1 MDRTERFQKI
11 QLMLQARRVVS
22 RQAFEEELEISRAT
36 FKRDLEYMKERLQ
49 VPIHWDAAA
58 GGYRLAET
66 DRQPLPG
73 LWFNS
78 EELQALLTLDTLLES
93 LQPGYFGQD
102 LAPIRTRIRQLVDQG
117 DHGMDSL
124 RTRVRL
130 VAQGAR
136 RLEPASFK
144 AVAGATLDR
153 RRLQLAYFSRSSGTR
168 SDREVSP
175 QRLLHYRENWYLDAW
190 CHRENALR
198 RFALDSMEAAT
209 VQDTPA
215 TDIDTDELD
224 RVLSGSYGIFSGVPR
239 HRARLQFTAER
250 ARWVAA
256 ERWHENQSGSWQD
269 DGSYVLE
276 VPYADDRELVMDILK
291 HGAAVKVLGPPELQ
305 ARVRAELAS
314 AMAAQG

>member
-11 QLMLQARRVVS
+11 QLMLQSRRLVT

-78 EELQALLTLDTLLES
+78 EELQALLTLDMLLES

-102 LAPIRTRIRQLVDQG
+102 LAPIRLRIRQLVDQG

-153 RRLQLAYFSRSSGTR
+153 RRLQLNYFSRTSGLR
-168 SDREVSP
+168 KDREVSP

-198 RFALDSMEAAT
+198 RFALDSMEAAS

-215 TDIDTDELD
+215 TDIEANELD

-256 ERWHENQSGSWQD
+256 ERWHENQSGAWQP
-269 DGSYVLE
+269 DGSFVLE

-305 ARVRAELAS
+305 ARVRTELAN
-314 AMAAQG
+314 ALTAQG

>member
-11 QLMLQARRVVS
+11 QLMLQSRRVVT

-102 LAPIRTRIRQLVDQG
+102 LAPIRSRIRQLVDQG

-153 RRLQLAYFSRSSGTR
+153 RRLQLTYFSRTSGLARTVKCRRSVCCITAKTGTSTLGVTAKTR
-168 SDREVSP
+168 CVVSP
-175 QRLLHYRENWYLDAW
+175 
-190 CHRENALR
+190 
-198 RFALDSMEAAT
+198 S
-209 VQDTPA
+209 TPWKPP
-215 TDIDTDELD
+215 TCRT
-224 RVLSGSYGIFSGVPR
+224 RPPR
-239 HRARLQFTAER
+239 TSKRT
-250 ARWVAA
+250 
-256 ERWHENQSGSWQD
+256 S
-269 DGSYVLE
+269 
-276 VPYADDRELVMDILK
+276 
-291 HGAAVKVLGPPELQ
+291 
-305 ARVRAELAS
+305 
-314 AMAAQG
+314 

>member
-49 VPIHWDAAA
+49 VPILWDPAA
-58 GGYRLAET
+58 GGYRLEET

-102 LAPIRTRIRQLVDQG
+102 LAPIRGRIRQLVDQG
-117 DHGMDSL
+117 DHGMDAL

-144 AVAGATLDR
+144 AVAAATLDR
-153 RRLQLAYFSRSSGTR
+153 RRLQLTYFSRTSGLR
-168 SDREVSP
+168 KDREVSP

-198 RFALDSMEAAT
+198 RFSLDSMEAAN
-209 VQDTPA
+209 VQDMPA
-215 TDIDTDELD
+215 TDIDADELD

-239 HRARLQFTAER
+239 HRAQLRFTAER

-256 ERWHENQSGSWQD
+256 ERWHENQSGAWQE
-269 DGSYVLE
+269 DGSFVLE

-305 ARVRAELAS
+305 ARVRAELA
-314 AMAAQG
+314 AAVAAQS

>member
-11 QLMLQARRVVS
+11 QLMLQSRRVVT

-36 FKRDLEYMKERLQ
+36 FKRDLDYMKDRLQ

-102 LAPIRTRIRQLVDQG
+102 LAPIRARIRQLVDQG
-117 DHGMDSL
+117 DHGMDAL

-144 AVAGATLDR
+144 AVAAATLDR
-153 RRLQLAYFSRSSGTR
+153 RRLQLTYFSRTSGLR
-168 SDREVSP
+168 KDREVSP

-198 RFALDSMEAAT
+198 RFALDSMEAAS

-215 TDIDTDELD
+215 TDIDANELD

-239 HRARLQFTAER
+239 HRARSHQASVGDRRVCNHLQPHHQVPVSVESGER
-250 ARWVAA
+250 MADVAS
-256 ERWHENQSGSWQD
+256 HVGKS
-269 DGSYVLE
+269 
-276 VPYADDRELVMDILK
+276 ELKDLDI
-291 HGAAVKVLGPPELQ
+291 
-305 ARVRAELAS
+305 AS
-314 AMAAQG
+314 KLFKNLV

>member
-22 RQAFEEELEISRAT
+22 RQSFEEELEISRAT

-198 RFALDSMEAAT
+198 RFALDSMEAAS

-215 TDIDTDELD
+215 TDIDADELD

-256 ERWHENQSGSWQD
+256 ERWHENQSGSWQE

-291 HGAAVKVLGPPELQ
+291 HGSAVKVLGPPELL

>member
-102 LAPIRTRIRQLVDQG
+102 LAPIRERIHQLVDQG
-117 DHGMDSL
+117 DHGMGSL

-144 AVAGATLDR
+144 AVAAATLDR
-153 RRLQLAYFSRSSGTR
+153 RRLQLTYFARTTGQR
-168 SDREVSP
+168 KDREVSP

-198 RFALDSMEAAT
+198 RFALDSMEASS

-215 TDIDTDELD
+215 TDIDGDELD

-256 ERWHENQSGSWQD
+256 ERWHEHQSGAWLE
-269 DGSYVLE
+269 DGSFVLE

-314 AMAAQG
+314 ALAVQG